1 MEHTQQNGKDIADS
15 KAASNDA
22 RERLMR
28 ELKTAINAAEGWL
41 EHDNSEPDSK
51 AGGSTVPTAAQTQM
65 QETLSTARKDLQQLQ
80 HSLQERGRSAAQSAG
95 AYVHENPWKSV
106 GLGAALGV
114 IVGLLIARK

>member
-1 MEHTQQNGKDIADS
+1 MEQTQQNGKDLSDS
-15 KAASNDA
+15 QTASAHA
-22 RERLMR
+22 RERLMS
-28 ELKTAINAAEGWL
+28 ELKSAIDAAEGWL
-41 EHDNSEPDSK
+41 QQDVGEASDK
-51 AGGSTVPTAAQTQM
+51 IATAAQAQF

-95 AYVHENPWKSV
+95 AYVQENPWKSV